1 MQRVH
6 PLELIPE
13 KTYYLE
19 YPINSEPYMISMYKN
34 AKKDFS
40 FRAKGE
46 FVGYVKETNGNRI
59 MTYAV
64 FKNVESVNKKPL
76 YESVFIIR
84 SNYFFFHVAPNNS
97 AYIIYKSIK
106 GLRQEAARRM
116 INSQHINMNTP
127 AFTIGSMTNISDDMP
142 SHSKSA
148 SVKGNWE
155 DYTPDEIYYN
165 SRYKTNVGNDL
176 SKRIAEYIGGKTRKS
191 IRTKKSKSRK
201 HLKYN
206 I

>member
-1 MQRVH
+1 MQRVN

-19 YPINSEPYMISMYKN
+19 YPVDSEPHMITMYKN

-40 FRAKGE
+40 FRAKGK
-46 FVGYVKETNGNRI
+46 FVGYVKEKNGNRI

-64 FKNVESVNKKPL
+64 FENVESVNKKPL

-106 GLRQEAARRM
+106 GLRKEAVKR
-116 INSQHINMNTP
+116 IVNTQNINMNVP
-127 AFTIGSMTNISDDMP
+127 IFTIGSMTNISDDLP
-142 SHSKSA
+142 SYTRSA
-148 SVKGNWE
+148 VSKGNWE
-155 DYTPDEIYYN
+155 DYTPDAIYYN

-176 SKRIAEYIGGKTRKS
+176 SKKIAEYIGGRTRKS
-191 IRTKKSKSRK
+191 RITKKSKSRK
-201 HLKYN
+201 RLFRY